1 MTDCG
6 FSVIELEMAT
16 SRDDQS
22 ARVTKKDLKDVQ
34 CTDTTK
40 KDRQDGISN
49 QPSKT
54 RASTLQL
61 DLVCQRAASSD
72 SVSVSSLHRAKPQR
86 SYRALKLSSDLPS
99 HASKPNAA
107 TCFHIV
113 AWSRCFVPR
122 WLGLSAPLPCDIYIV
137 YMRAYFWV
145 RTALLSHAR
154 DAQSTLVESGQRVRH
169 NAVQV
174 IQGTDDKEKNGS
186 ENNK

>member
-1 MTDCG
+1 
-6 FSVIELEMAT
+6 MAT

-61 DLVCQRAASSD
+61 DLVCHRAASSD

-122 WLGLSAPLPCDIYIV
+122 WLGLSAPLPCDIYSV
-137 YMRAYFWV
+137 
-145 RTALLSHAR
+145 HAR
-154 DAQSTLVESGQRVRH
+154 VFLGADSSLEPCKRCTVNTGRVWTKSETQRCAGHTRH
-169 NAVQV
+169 GR
-174 IQGTDDKEKNGS
+174 QGE
-186 ENNK
+186 ERI